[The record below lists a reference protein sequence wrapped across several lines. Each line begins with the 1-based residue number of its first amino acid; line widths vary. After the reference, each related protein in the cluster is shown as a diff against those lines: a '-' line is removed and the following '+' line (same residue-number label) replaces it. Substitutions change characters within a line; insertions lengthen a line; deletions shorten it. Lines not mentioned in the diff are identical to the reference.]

1 MSDNEKDSKST
12 LLDLI
17 RGEKSWLALEIL
29 GQASLADRVEI
40 SIRAFKEACA
50 HHDDES
56 SLQWFTWLM
65 QAIKEHDEANYEL
78 AKSASYDEKEVAK
91 KEAEIRIACRQASLA
106 LELYSAIHKFK
117 LEPSRYHDVEPSK
130 HPTLQK
136 TQAAI
141 FETILGGW
149 KYAETNEL
157 ADEFFM
163 ALYRIDE
170 NIMFYG
176 QERDSINNAIRKI
189 TDYRFPITRLVYTL
203 RKHPGLYTDILGH
216 AWVNHC
222 SSNRFMA
229 SGSELKQ
236 ILEAVS
242 FLYEATPAATKF
254 VGETGN
260 RILAVDRQLR
270 GLMKTYSLEP
280 VYTSPDA
287 VTLVFN
293 VRGRQETDLHRH
305 FEKARAG
312 ILNVR
317 KNWPIPVRITLQG
330 ELVDPFDKSVL
341 QKRTEDI

>member
-78 AKSASYDEKEVAK
+78 AESANYNEKESAK

-106 LELYSAIHKFK
+106 LELYSAIPKFK
-117 LEPSRYHDVEPSK
+117 LGAPRYKDEQPSR

-136 TQAAI
+136 TQASI

-157 ADEFFM
+157 ADEFFI
-163 ALYRIDE
+163 ALYKIDE
-170 NIMFYG
+170 SITFYG

-189 TDYRFPITRLVYTL
+189 TDYRFPMGRLVYTM

-216 AWVNHC
+216 AWVNRC
-222 SSNRFMA
+222 SRGRFTD
-229 SGSELKQ
+229 GSDLGQ

-242 FLYEATPAATKF
+242 ALYEATPAATKF

-287 VTLVFN
+287 VTLIFN

-317 KNWPIPVRITLQG
+317 KDWPIPVRITLQG

>member
-1 MSDNEKDSKST
+1 MSDNEKDEKDT
-12 LLDLI
+12 LLGLMA
-17 RGEKSWLALEIL
+17 KAKYWLALNVL
-29 GQASLADRVEI
+29 GQASPSERIEI
-40 SIRAFKEACA
+40 IARAFKEARMN
-50 HHDDES
+50 HDDES

-65 QAIKEHDEANYEL
+65 QAIKEDDEVNYKLAESAN
-78 AKSASYDEKEVAK
+78 YDEKKVAK
-91 KEAEIRIACRQASLA
+91 KEAEIRVACRQASLA
-106 LELYSAIHKFK
+106 LQLYDGLPKFK

-149 KYAETNEL
+149 KYAEADEL

-254 VGETGN
+254 IGEVGN
-260 RILAVDRQLR
+260 RILVIDRQLR
-270 GLMKTYSLEP
+270 DLMKTHGLRLI
-280 VYTSPDA
+280 YTSPDA
-287 VTLVFN
+287 VDLVFGI
-293 VRGRQETDLHRH
+293 RSRQETDLHRH
-305 FEKARAG
+305 FEKIRAE

-317 KNWPIPVRITLQG
+317 KGWPIPVRITLQG

-341 QKRTEDI
+341 QRRTENI

>member
-1 MSDNEKDSKST
+1 MSDNEKDGKST

-17 RGEKSWLALEIL
+17 RGEKSWLALKIL
-29 GQASLADRVEI
+29 GQASPAECVEI
-40 SIRAFKEACA
+40 SIRAFKEACV

-65 QAIKEHDEANYEL
+65 QAIKEDDEANYKL
-78 AKSASYDEKEVAK
+78 AESANYDEREVVK
-91 KEAEIRIACRQASLA
+91 KEAEIRVACRQASLA
-106 LELYSAIHKFK
+106 IELYSAIPKFK
-117 LEPSRYHDVEPSK
+117 LGAPRYKDEQPSR

-136 TQAAI
+136 TQASI

-260 RILAVDRQLR
+260 RTLAVDRQLR